1 MSTPLLFAGARGA
14 LRIVTTLQEFLLR
27 GIPAVEALLASAP
40 DDAGFAPTC
49 AELAA
54 LNDDFEEATTPGGN
68 PEWFAMS
75 SLMQLAIAFGKE
87 PTERRRE
94 LTVEA
99 LDKAR
104 ECVRP
109 ET

>member
-1 MSTPLLFAGARGA
+1 VSPPLLFAGARGA

-27 GIPAVEALLASAP
+27 GIPSVEELLAIAP
-40 DDAGFAPTC
+40 DDAAFVGKC

-75 SLMQLAIAFGKE
+75 SLMQLALAFEKD

-94 LTVEA
+94 LVTEA
-99 LDKAR
+99 LEKAK

-109 ET
+109 QT

>member
-1 MSTPLLFAGARGA
+1 
-14 LRIVTTLQEFLLR
+14 LLR
-27 GIPAVEALLASAP
+27 GIPAVEGLLAIAP
-40 DDAGFAPTC
+40 DDAAFVGKC

-75 SLMQLAIAFGKE
+75 SLMQLAIGFGNE

-94 LTVEA
+94 LAVEA